1 MLFFTTSFNLIL
13 PELNNYIELLDGA
26 HLKGLTIGLF
36 TISAGVSRPFSGKL
50 ADTIGR
56 KKVML
61 IGILTSITV
70 CSLYPLSTLASVW
83 FFLFLRFMHGFSNGF
98 YATGASAL
106 ITDILPENMRG
117 RGMGLWGTFISLGFG
132 FGNGLS
138 SLITNVSGINGLF
151 FAAAFLAAMAWV
163 LLLSVKETLPDPQ
176 TFQRQLLLI
185 KKDEIV
191 ERDVTPVAVVM
202 FLSAICSGIIFVLSP
217 DIAEFL
223 HIKNKGWF
231 FIWYVVTTIG
241 MRLFMGKLSDRFGRR
256 ETLLTGMILLVVS
269 MVMIGLA
276 NNIFWFTLSALLF
289 GVATGITSPTIFAW
303 TADLSPDHR
312 RGIGAGTMFIA
323 LEFGILFGSIITNMI
338 YTNKMDSVL
347 NVFLFGGTM
356 AFLCV
361 GYLIWHL
368 WKRDSLT

>member
-36 TISAGVSRPFSGKL
+36 TISAGISRPFSGKL
-50 ADTIGR
+50 SDTIGR

-61 IGILTSITV
+61 IGILTSIIV
-70 CSLYPLSTLASVW
+70 CTLYPLSTFASVW
-83 FFLFLRFMHGFSNGF
+83 FFLLLRFLHGFSNGF

-138 SLITNVSGINGLF
+138 SSITSLSGINGLF
-151 FAAAFLAAMAWV
+151 FAAALLAAMAWL
-163 LLLSVKETLPDPQ
+163 LLLSVKETLPDPRS
-176 TFQRQLLLI
+176 FQRRLLLI

-191 ERDVTPVAVVM
+191 ERNVTPVAVVM

-223 HIKNKGWF
+223 HIENKGWF

-312 RGIGAGTMFIA
+312 RGIGTGTMFIA
-323 LEFGILFGSIITNMI
+323 LEFGILFGSIITNLI
-338 YTNKMDSVL
+338 YTNKLDSVL
-347 NVFLFGGTM
+347 NVFLFGAIM
-356 AFLCV
+356 ALLSV

-368 WKRDSLT
+368 RKRDSLT